1 MESQDS
7 SKIAIRKVILDALKP
22 RDLDLRELSSRICSL
37 DGVNEVEI
45 EVREVDAKTETI
57 KIIVKGE
64 DICYDEVQEELSE
77 LGVAVRSLDGIVVFK
92 RSES

>member
-1 MESQDS
+1 VESQDS
-7 SKIAIRKVILDALKP
+7 SRIAIKKIILDALKP

-57 KIIVKGE
+57 KIIVRGE

-92 RSES
+92 RPES

>member
-7 SKIAIRKVILDALKP
+7 SRIAIKKIILDALKP

-57 KIIVKGE
+57 KIIVRGE

-92 RSES
+92 RPES

>member
-64 DICYDEVQEELSE
+64 NICYDEVQEELSE

-92 RSES
+92 RTES

>member
-1 MESQDS
+1 M
-7 SKIAIRKVILDALKP
+7 
-22 RDLDLRELSSRICSL
+22 RELSSRICSL

-92 RSES
+92 RTES

>member
-1 MESQDS
+1 VESQDS

-92 RSES
+92 RTES

>member
-1 MESQDS
+1 VESQDS

>member
-92 RSES
+92 RTES